1 MSKDFSDFNF
11 DVDVE
16 DISMLQNHDKK
27 FKTFK
32 NPKSKWEEK
41 YGSGYWKKP
50 NEKTG
55 GLS

>member
-1 MSKDFSDFNF
+1 MSKDFSQFNS

-16 DISMLQNHDKK
+16 DISMLQKHDEK
-27 FKTFK
+27 FKTYK

-50 NEKTG
+50 QETTG
-55 GLS
+55 GL

>member
-27 FKTFK
+27 FKTYK
-32 NPKSKWEEK
+32 NPKNEWEKK
-41 YGSGYWKKP
+41 YGSGYWIKP
-50 NEKTG
+50 QEKTG

>member
-1 MSKDFSDFNF
+1 MSKDYSQFNF
-11 DVDVE
+11 NVDEE

-27 FKTFK
+27 FKTYK

-41 YGSGYWKKP
+41 YGCGFWKKP

-55 GLS
+55 GKS